1 MEIRYIN
8 SFDDRNQIS
17 KIYEDSWRYAY
28 RGIIPQGYLD
38 KIPKGHWSKNFD
50 IPYWNTVVCIYDGKY
65 IGTSSFC
72 ESRFENYKNLG
83 EIISIYLL
91 PEYIGL
97 GYGKK
102 LLDFVIAQLKEKG
115 YNEVFLWVL
124 EENETAR
131 NFYEKYGFKLD
142 NDYLEDTIGG
152 KKLKEVRYV
161 LNINN

>member
-8 SFDDRNQIS
+8 SFDDRNLIS
-17 KIYEDSWRYAY
+17 KIYENSWRYAY
-28 RGIIPQGYLD
+28 RGIIPQGYLG
-38 KIPKGHWSKNFD
+38 KIPNGHWSKNFD
-50 IPYWNTVVCIYDGKY
+50 IPDWNTVVCVYDGKY

-72 ESRFENYKNLG
+72 ESRFEKYKNLG

-102 LLDFVIAQLKEKG
+102 LLDFVIEQLKKKG

-124 EENETAR
+124 EENEKTR
-131 NFYEKYGFKLD
+131 RFYEKYDFRLD
-142 NDYLEDTIGG
+142 TDYLEVTIGG

-161 LNINN
+161 LNIV

>member
-1 MEIRYIN
+1 MEVRYIN
-8 SFDDRNQIS
+8 SFDDRNLIS

-38 KIPKGHWSKNFD
+38 KILKGHWSKNFD
-50 IPYWNTVVCIYDGKY
+50 IADWNTVICIYDGKY

-72 ESRFENYKNLG
+72 KSRFEKYKNLG
-83 EIISIYLL
+83 EVISIYLL

-102 LLDFVIAQLKEKG
+102 LLDFVIEQLKEKG
-115 YNEVFLWVL
+115 YNEAFLWVL
-124 EENETAR
+124 EENEKAR

-161 LNINN
+161 LNIV